1 MNKKQKLMANC
12 LTLEKLYKK
21 LFEKSK
27 KLDRRLEKVV
37 D

>member
-21 LFEKSK
+21 LFEESLN
-27 KLDRRLEKVV
+27 LDRKLNRAE